1 MQDIDPDEIMMK
13 QLKQM
18 EKQRKDMLVKLKQQE
33 KKVYDI
39 NCCKAG
45 HFMFSRLTILN
56 VLKDLKRSHCCRN
69 TVRNNQRVTGSFMS
83 SRKRRE

>member
-33 KKVYDI
+33 KKACDI
-39 NCCKAG
+39 NCCNAS
-45 HFMFSRLTILN
+45 HDMFSRLTILN
-56 VLKDLKRSHCCRN
+56 VLKDLKR
-69 TVRNNQRVTGSFMS
+69 
-83 SRKRRE
+83 